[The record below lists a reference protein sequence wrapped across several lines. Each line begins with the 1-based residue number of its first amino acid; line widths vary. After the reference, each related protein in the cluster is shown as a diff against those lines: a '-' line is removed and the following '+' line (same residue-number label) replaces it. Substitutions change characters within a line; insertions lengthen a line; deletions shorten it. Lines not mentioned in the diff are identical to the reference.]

1 MKKNSLI
8 ILISFF
14 LFSCGNN
21 ENSDSQKKNESENSS
36 INKDSI
42 DTETNLV
49 KAEND
54 TNFISGDIIFQTSFG
69 HQSDLVSL
77 ITQSPFTHC
86 GILSFQK
93 GKMYVA
99 EASSIV
105 KLTPLKDWIANGKD
119 SKYVLMRLIDHEKY
133 AQNVSI
139 KQAQAVYMKYA
150 SKLYD
155 SQFLW
160 SDDKIYCSELVW
172 KLLKDNLNIEIC
184 PLKKLKD
191 FDLTANEVQA
201 ELKNRYGNNIP
212 YEEWVVSPADIAAS
226 NLLTMIFSNY

>member
-1 MKKNSLI
+1 MKRSSLI
-8 ILISFF
+8 ILVSFI

-21 ENSDSQKKNESENSS
+21 NEKESHKNDGTKNSTA
-36 INKDSI
+36 IKDSVVS
-42 DTETNLV
+42 EKLV

-69 HQSDLVSL
+69 HQSDLVSI

-86 GILSFQK
+86 GIISNQK
-93 GKMYVA
+93 GKLFVL

-105 KLTPLKDWIANGKD
+105 KMTPFNEWVAGGKD
-119 SKYVLMRLIDHEKY
+119 SKYVVMRLIDHEKY
-133 AQNVSI
+133 LQNINI
-139 KQAQAVYMKYA
+139 KQLKAVYMKYV
-150 SKLYD
+150 SKPYD

-172 KLLKDNLNIEIC
+172 KISKDNLGIELC

-191 FDLTANEVQA
+191 FDLSNEEVQS
-201 ELKNRYGNNIP
+201 ELKKRYGYNIP
-212 YEEWVVSPADIAAS
+212 NEELVVSPADIAAS

>member
-14 LFSCGNN
+14 LFSCVNN
-21 ENSDSQKKNESENSS
+21 EKSDSQKKNESENSS
-36 INKDSI
+36 KNKDSVV
-42 DTETNLV
+42 DQPNLS

-54 TNFISGDIIFQTSFG
+54 TNFISGDIIFQTSFS
-69 HQSDLVSL
+69 HQSDLVSY

-99 EASSIV
+99 EASSTV
-105 KLTPLKDWIANGKD
+105 KLTPLKDWIASGKN
-119 SKYVLMRLIDHEKY
+119 SKYVVMRFIEHDKY
-133 AQNVSI
+133 AKKVNM
-139 KQAQAVYMKYA
+139 KQAKAVFTKYA
-150 SKLYD
+150 GKPYD

-172 KLLKDNLNIEIC
+172 KLMKDNLNIEIC
-184 PLKKLKD
+184 ALKKLKD
-191 FDLTANEVQA
+191 FDLTAKEVQV

-212 YEEWVVSPADIAAS
+212 HEEWVVSPADIAAS
-226 NLLTMIFSNY
+226 NLLKMIFSNY